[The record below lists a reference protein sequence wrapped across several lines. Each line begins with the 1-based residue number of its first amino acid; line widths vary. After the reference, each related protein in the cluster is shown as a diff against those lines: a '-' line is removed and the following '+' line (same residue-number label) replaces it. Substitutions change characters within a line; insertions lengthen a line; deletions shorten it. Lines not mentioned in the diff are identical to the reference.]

1 MTAPKVYNYP
11 NPDSGKLTSERSH
24 LEEKG
29 FAKFNNGYHL
39 CVDVPDGNFTI
50 TAKTSS
56 GKRVTF
62 AFAPY
67 KKDGEA
73 GCVDVVYHDS
83 GNTVSNNETDCPTFK
98 AINFGMG
105 CWNADPDDNT
115 IVSIV
120 LDDETYEKMGAAN
133 V

>member
-1 MTAPKVYNYP
+1 MISPKLYSYP
-11 NPDSGKLTSERSH
+11 NPDIRYPPEKISSMEN
-24 LEEKG
+24 KG

-50 TAKTSS
+50 SAKTSS

-67 KKDGEA
+67 TKDGEA

-83 GNTVSNNETDCPTFK
+83 GGTVNNGEKDIPTFK
-98 AINFGMG
+98 SIGFGMG
-105 CWNADPDDNT
+105 KWNSEDKDNT
-115 IVSIV
+115 IVSVV
-120 LDDETYEKMGAAN
+120 LDDETYEKMEAAN